1 MKTFLAFM
9 ILIAFQRLSELLI
22 ARRNERTLRSEGAV
36 EYDAPGYKAIVLMH
50 IAFFVSMIAEF
61 FILGRSLNPYWIP
74 LLFIFTAAQIIRYW
88 AISSLGKYW
97 NTRILAVPGAKPV
110 TKGPYKYM
118 RHPNYLAVII
128 EIAVI
133 PLIFSCYV
141 TAIVFSILNLM
152 LLRRRITIEERAL
165 GSDSLQKR

>member
-1 MKTFLAFM
+1 M